1 MKHILFIAI
10 AIAGL
15 AACNME
21 DKKTAA
27 PTGPKLTP
35 AQLDSIKNDS
45 TTYTTIQWT
54 DSMPVNIG
62 KMTDGEEREV
72 AFHFKNTGNKPLIII
87 ETQGTCGCT
96 TPEKPEGAIL
106 PGKEGV
112 IKAIFNSNGMG
123 GRVITKT
130 VTVIANTNPSSFHQ
144 LTFTGEVAKKD

>member
-10 AIAGL
+10 AVAGF

-27 PTGPKLTP
+27 SAGPKLTA
-35 AQLDSIKNDS
+35 AQLDSIKND
-45 TTYTTIQWT
+45 TTSYTTIQWT
-54 DSMPVNIG
+54 DSLPVNIG
-62 KMTDGEEREV
+62 KMTDGEEREL

-87 ETQGTCGCT
+87 DTRGTCGCT

-106 PGKEGV
+106 PGQEGV
-112 IKAIFNSNGMG
+112 IKAKFNSSGMG
-123 GRVITKT
+123 GRMISKTLT
-130 VTVIANTNPSSFHQ
+130 VTANTNPSSFHE